1 MGKIVTKSVDMNAN
15 ILYLKHEIVA
25 DTSKTQARIEFR
37 NMAYGTITAV
47 KFEAKGYNAFGD
59 VIQIVGKPAFDI
71 VAQDLVIAPKKY
83 AKLDSVLPSK
93 DIRKLDLKLKQV
105 CYANG
110 KIVNV
115 QPEEIVT
122 YEIEE
127 IDENREKLNQQEREA
142 RTVLKRRLDEAVCFS
157 KPYGRNWICIC
168 GYLNRNT
175 DTICKCCGCREVEML
190 EEYSEKRV
198 TEKVE
203 EKRRK
208 AAAEQAKREAEQIK
222 FEAEQKRQR
231 EEQERREAEERA
243 KAAKR
248 GKIIA
253 GVVGAV
259 TICGVAGYFVN
270 EKVIVPNNKYNHA
283 IESINAGQYED
294 AIGELKEL
302 GEYKDASKKIDEVRK
317 AILEEKY
324 AAACKLLERKAYDKA
339 IRSFNAILEYKD
351 SGDKLLEAKYGKAV
365 NLIEVGEYDSAIEAF
380 KELGDYSDS
389 ADQINEATYQK
400 ACAYMEREYYSYA
413 KDIFKNL
420 GDYKDCN
427 NKSMECTYNQA
438 QEYIK
443 DGQEDEAISLLK
455 TIVGYKGSKTLLNSL
470 LYKKGLGFFEKKAYK
485 DAIAVFSEI
494 EDYKDSAEM
503 VKKCEK
509 KYDESNILNVYSLI
523 NMDENSNS
531 VKEKIG
537 EPDEVNYMWSYRNFE
552 SRDCIMYYKEKYQL
566 NGHIGFLQLTFNK
579 IDPSQEFVKDDDGWT
594 LKSCYWYPTKAA
606 LNENLYEELKK
617 YVLECW
623 GDPISIDEEN
633 KDKKEI
639 VWKNGY
645 ALSYLNGSSD
655 VFVSLENKKEVE

>member
-47 KFEAKGYNAFGD
+47 KFEANGYNAFGD
-59 VIQIVGKPAFDI
+59 VIQIAGKPTFDI
-71 VAQDLVIAPKKY
+71 VAQDLNIAPKKY

-105 CYANG
+105 RYANG

-122 YEIEE
+122 YELED

-259 TICGVAGYFVN
+259 TICGVTGFLVN
-270 EKVIVPNNKYNHA
+270 EMVIIPKDKYNHA
-283 IESINAGQYED
+283 VSMMESEMYQEAALEFS
-294 AIGELKEL
+294 EL
-302 GEYKDASKKIDEVRK
+302 GSYKDASEK
-317 AILEEKY
+317 ANEANYEN
-324 AAACKLLERKAYDKA
+324 ACKLLDEKSYD
-339 IRSFNAILEYKD
+339 
-351 SGDKLLEAKYGKAV
+351 EAK
-365 NLIEVGEYDSAIEAF
+365 SAF
-380 KELGDYSDS
+380 KELGDYKDS
-389 ADQINEATYQK
+389 ADKITEVEDAKKQEKYDTAMILKEQGKTDKAIEIFETLGDFSDAADQIKGIYYDK
-400 ACAYMEREYYSYA
+400 ACDLLEKGQYTKARDEFEKLGDFKDSKEMAMEAKYQNACSLWSIKKYDEAIAIFETLDGYKDSQNYLNSTDEERKYEKAKQCLDKNEYAMAAYLLTQ
-413 KDIFKNL
+413 I
-420 GDYKDCN
+420 GDYKDAASIL
-427 NKSMECTYNQA
+427 KEIPNQCK
-438 QEYIK
+438 EYIDK
-443 DGQEDEAISLLK
+443 
-455 TIVGYKGSKTLLNSL
+455 IVEN
-470 LYKKGLGFFEKKAYK
+470 KKITN
-485 DAIAVFSEI
+485 AIA
-494 EDYKDSAEM
+494 DPDG
-503 VKKCEK
+503 VKK
-509 KYDESNILNVYSLI
+509 YAQAGTDDITI
-523 NMDENSNS
+523 
-531 VKEKIG
+531 
-537 EPDEVNYMWSYRNFE
+537 P
-552 SRDCIMYYKEKYQL
+552 
-566 NGHIGFLQLTFNK
+566 FNK
-579 IDPSQEFVKDDDGWT
+579 IKSIINENRDNKKNAEKLANDLIEWIDTYSIQGYISFKSLGDLSQYQYDDAEKMQEGIELQKKIAKNFWNLALKLEGKDKITVNDFLILLSDNISDT
-594 LKSCYWYPTKAA
+594 
-606 LNENLYEELKK
+606 LNEVTEWLAYF
-617 YVLECW
+617 
-623 GDPISIDEEN
+623 D
-633 KDKKEI
+633 
-639 VWKNGY
+639 
-645 ALSYLNGSSD
+645 
-655 VFVSLENKKEVE
+655 